1 MPKESQEPAKAR
13 KNAEP
18 MAKPRKPA
26 TRTARVAK
34 KPKVTHD
41 MIARRAYE
49 LYERGTD
56 GDMLEHWLEAE
67 RELQGA

>member
-18 MAKPRKPA
+18 TPKPRKPA

-34 KPKVTHD
+34 KSKVTHD
-41 MIARRAYE
+41 MIARR
-49 LYERGTD
+49 
-56 GDMLEHWLEAE
+56 DM
-67 RELQGA
+67 RNLQPDPFDHPRTFVADDHRQR